1 MQKNFNIEEL
11 EKVNKNLSAKLN
23 ELNGRQSLLNEQI
36 NNANNKLAELT
47 HNKEI
52 FTKEVEVL
60 TVVQEMTRNKIK
72 EGFENIVSYALRSVF
87 NQDYKFI
94 LNFDKR
100 GNLSELDFN
109 IFAPER
115 TEAGDPLDS
124 SGGGV
129 LDIASL
135 ALRIALL
142 ELSKPKIPGM
152 IVLDE
157 SFKHV
162 SSAYLA
168 NCSKFLT
175 NINKKINRQI
185 ILVTHQNN
193 FIEGADNV
201 IDLNEIK
208 EK

>member
-1 MQKNFNIEEL
+1 MQKNFSIEEFETL
-11 EKVNKNLSAKLN
+11 NKNLSARLN
-23 ELNGRQSLLNEQI
+23 EFKGRQSLLNEQI
-36 NNANNKLAELT
+36 DGTNNKLVELV
-47 HNKEI
+47 HNREI

-72 EGFENIVSYALRSVF
+72 EGFENMVSYALKSVF
-87 NQDYKFI
+87 NQDYKFV
-94 LNFDKR
+94 LSFDKR

-109 IFAPER
+109 ILAPER

-129 LDIASL
+129 LDVAAL

-142 ELSKPKIPGM
+142 ELSKPKIPGF
-152 IVLDE
+152 ICLDE

-162 SSAYLA
+162 SSVYLA

-175 NINKKINRQI
+175 NINKKIARQI